1 MGELILCN
9 QNMAAF
15 PYYVEEAAIGVY
27 SLEELS
33 YYICHN
39 VYLLR
44 SDFMNEDLCNWLE
57 RELKLKDAADAL
69 REIVRKG
76 GTLSEFVTCLLS
88 QSGYCDRMQIAQIA
102 QQIAELEHKSEYEC
116 SKIRADRYVTNG
128 RYAAAIAAYRTL
140 LANQAAENPILV
152 GNVWHNMGKAYTG
165 LFRFREAADC
175 YRKAYGLNENPESL
189 RECLYAYRCLHDDDG
204 FKNTAAECGMTAEE
218 AAEAAH
224 RLSELSRMDEI
235 RQFEEQVDGLFAD
248 GQEDE
253 IAGMLAE
260 WKDTYRK
267 NCRI

>member
-152 GNVWHNMGKAYTG
+152 GNVWHNLGKAYTG
-165 LFRFREAADC
+165 LFPVSGSSGTVTGRRTDSMRIPNLSANVSMRTGVCTMMTDSRIRRRNAA
-175 YRKAYGLNENPESL
+175 
-189 RECLYAYRCLHDDDG
+189 
-204 FKNTAAECGMTAEE
+204 
-218 AAEAAH
+218 
-224 RLSELSRMDEI
+224 
-235 RQFEEQVDGLFAD
+235 
-248 GQEDE
+248 
-253 IAGMLAE
+253 
-260 WKDTYRK
+260 
-267 NCRI
+267 

>member
-128 RYAAAIAAYRTL
+128 AMRQLSRRT
-140 LANQAAENPILV
+140 E
-152 GNVWHNMGKAYTG
+152 
-165 LFRFREAADC
+165 
-175 YRKAYGLNENPESL
+175 
-189 RECLYAYRCLHDDDG
+189 RCL
-204 FKNTAAECGMTAEE
+204 
-218 AAEAAH
+218 
-224 RLSELSRMDEI
+224 RI
-235 RQFEEQVDGLFAD
+235 RQRRIRSWSGMSGLTW
-248 GQEDE
+248 E
-253 IAGMLAE
+253 
-260 WKDTYRK
+260 K
-267 NCRI
+267 RIPVFRISGSSGLLPEGVRTQ

>member
-1 MGELILCN
+1 MKRFFTKTGIWLLAAAATIAVVLCVVSALSSGTGLLHNALGVIASPFRAAGSAVAGWVGGISQRFEDVETLQQENDEL
-9 QNMAAF
+9 
-15 PYYVEEAAIGVY
+15 
-27 SLEELS
+27 
-33 YYICHN
+33 
-39 VYLLR
+39 R
-44 SDFMNEDLCNWLE
+44 
-57 RELKLKDAADAL
+57 
-69 REIVRKG
+69 
-76 GTLSEFVTCLLS
+76 
-88 QSGYCDRMQIAQIA
+88 

-128 RYAAAIAAYRTL
+128 RYAAAISAYRAL
-140 LANQAAENPILV
+140 LADQKAGNPILV

-175 YRKAYGLNENPESL
+175 YRKAYGFNENPESL

-204 FKNTAAECGMTAEE
+204 FRNTVAECGMAAEE

-224 RLSELSRMDEI
+224 RLSELSRTDEI

-253 IAGMLAE
+253 ITGILAE

>member
-128 RYAAAIAAYRTL
+128 RYAAAVSAYRAL
-140 LANQAAENPILV
+140 LADQEAENPILV

-175 YRKAYGLNENPESL
+175 YRKAY
-189 RECLYAYRCLHDDDG
+189 
-204 FKNTAAECGMTAEE
+204 
-218 AAEAAH
+218 
-224 RLSELSRMDEI
+224 
-235 RQFEEQVDGLFAD
+235 
-248 GQEDE
+248 
-253 IAGMLAE
+253 
-260 WKDTYRK
+260 
-267 NCRI
+267 

>member
-1 MGELILCN
+1 
-9 QNMAAF
+9 
-15 PYYVEEAAIGVY
+15 
-27 SLEELS
+27 
-33 YYICHN
+33 
-39 VYLLR
+39 
-44 SDFMNEDLCNWLE
+44 MNEDLCNWLE

-128 RYAAAIAAYRTL
+128 RYAAAVSAYRAL
-140 LANQAAENPILV
+140 LADQEAENPILV

-218 AAEAAH
+218 ATEAAH
-224 RLSELSRMDEI
+224 RLSELSRTEEI

>member
-116 SKIRADRYVTNG
+116 SKIRASR
-128 RYAAAIAAYRTL
+128 R
-140 LANQAAENPILV
+140 PS
-152 GNVWHNMGKAYTG
+152 G
-165 LFRFREAADC
+165 L
-175 YRKAYGLNENPESL
+175 RK
-189 RECLYAYRCLHDDDG
+189 
-204 FKNTAAECGMTAEE
+204 T
-218 AAEAAH
+218 
-224 RLSELSRMDEI
+224 SE
-235 RQFEEQVDGLFAD
+235 
-248 GQEDE
+248 
-253 IAGMLAE
+253 
-260 WKDTYRK
+260 
-267 NCRI
+267 

>member
-128 RYAAAIAAYRTL
+128 RYAAAVSAYRAL
-140 LANQAAENPILV
+140 LADQEAENPILV

-204 FKNTAAECGMTAEE
+204 FRNTAAEW
-218 AAEAAH
+218 AH
-224 RLSELSRMDEI
+224 RLSELSRTEEI

>member
-44 SDFMNEDLCNWLE
+44 SDFMNEDLCNWLD

-116 SKIRADRYVTNG
+116 SKIRDLLRNLGVQG
-128 RYAAAIAAYRTL
+128 IACGS
-140 LANQAAENPILV
+140 ES
-152 GNVWHNMGKAYTG
+152 
-165 LFRFREAADC
+165 RESDS
-175 YRKAYGLNENPESL
+175 G
-189 RECLYAYRCLHDDDG
+189 RECLAQHGKSIYWIISVSGSRGLLPEG
-204 FKNTAAECGMTAEE
+204 V
-218 AAEAAH
+218 
-224 RLSELSRMDEI
+224 RL
-235 RQFEEQVDGLFAD
+235 Q
-248 GQEDE
+248 
-253 IAGMLAE
+253 
-260 WKDTYRK
+260 
-267 NCRI
+267 